1 MQPWAIDDARN
12 MTPLQRYISE
22 ITTDHVDGRL
32 SRRETLRRLGMV
44 GVSAAAASTLIAACE
59 QNRRVTPPRPATPA
73 PTGVQPG
80 LGHFDVRDYG
90 AVGDGVADD
99 TAAIQATFDATIDTG
114 GGVVYLPA
122 GEFKISSAIKFPGL
136 DSGAANTHSKIIVQ
150 GCGAGSEFPGE
161 ENRTEGTTVILQT
174 SADANGFEVRGTQWL
189 SIRDIKLAG
198 PGSGSGVGL
207 YVTTLSDANF
217 NMSMSNVTVG
227 FFGSHGIVLDC
238 VCMSTFNNVMA
249 NQNGGDGWRIG
260 KGGTSSTFNSCWGGG
275 NGGDGWR
282 IGGVSYCSWS
292 GCGADG
298 NKQHGW
304 HIAPLD
310 DRFGNLSLSINGSGA
325 ESNTLD
331 GFRLHSENP
340 YQFNIGIRNCVVMG
354 NKRHGYY
361 AGGKTIGARFED
373 CWEDSAPGA
382 VASILTESPA
392 IVFASN
398 IVGQAPRVYGSFQDL
413 VWGGDNNG
421 PNLMKGRG
429 GANYVYSFPDQ
440 TGTLAVQN
448 MAVNAQTGNYT
459 LALSDAAGLVTLDSS
474 SSITVTVP
482 PDSSQAF
489 PVGTRITL
497 SQIGTGQVTIAP
509 GSGVTTNGTPGLK
522 TSARYAVVELLKIGT
537 DSWLATGGLSA

>member
-1 MQPWAIDDARN
+1 
-12 MTPLQRYISE
+12 MTPLQRYIAE
-22 ITTDHVDGRL
+22 IATDHVDGL
-32 SRRETLRRLGMV
+32 VTRRETLRRLGTLGV
-44 GVSAAAASTLIAACE
+44 GAAAASALISACE
-59 QNRRVTPPRPATPA
+59 RNRQATPPRPASPP

-99 TAAIQATFDATIDTG
+99 TAALQAAFDATTSTS

-122 GEFKISSAIKFPGL
+122 GKFKISSAIKFPGL
-136 DSGAANTHSKIIVQ
+136 DSGAANTYNNVIVQ
-150 GCGAGSEFPGE
+150 GCGAGSEFAGE
-161 ENRTEGTTVILQT
+161 QGIPLGTTVILQT
-174 SADANGFEVRGTQWL
+174 SADSNGFEVRGTQWL
-189 SIRDIKLAG
+189 SIRDIKIAG

-207 YVTTLSDANF
+207 YVATLSDANF

-227 FFGSHGIVLDC
+227 FFGSHGIVLES

-249 NQNGGDGWRIG
+249 CQNGGDGWRVT
-260 KGGTSSTFNSCWGGG
+260 KSGTSCTFNSCWGAG

-282 IGGVSYCSWS
+282 IGGVTYCSWS
-292 GCGADG
+292 GCGADANG
-298 NKQHGW
+298 QHGW
-304 HIAPLD
+304 LIEPLD
-310 DRFGNLSLSINGSGA
+310 DRSSNLCLSIIGCGA

-331 GFRLHSENP
+331 GFRLHSDGLN
-340 YQFNIGIRNCVVMG
+340 QFNIGIRNCAVMG
-354 NKRHGYY
+354 NKRHAYY

-392 IVFASN
+392 TVVASN
-398 IVGQAPRVYGSFQDL
+398 VGGQAPKVFGSFQDL
-413 VWGGDNNG
+413 VWGSDGSG
-421 PNLMKGRG
+421 PNLMKGQN
-429 GANYVYSFPDQ
+429 GANYVYSFPNQ

-448 MAVNAQTGNYT
+448 MSVNAQTGNYT

-482 PDSSQAF
+482 PNSSHAF
-489 PVGTRITL
+489 PVGTRIKV

-509 GSGVTTNGTPGLK
+509 GSGVTANGTPGLK
-522 TSARYAVVELLKIGT
+522 TSARYAVVELLKIGN